1 MPRSKLN
8 SNVDRLAANHHHG
21 REEGSPIMVRP
32 RRFRRQISHKVQADT
47 FRPVPRAIQA
57 TIAYQ
62 AVRPGEVSLKVGA
75 KSIASRSG
83 ASAIRAD
90 RGQPQARIAT
100 ERDRREIPGMVH
112 PTGHGD
118 IGRSVIS
125 PNLLNLNAW
134 NGG

>member
-1 MPRSKLN
+1 MSDLQ

-21 REEGSPIMVRP
+21 REEGSRVMVRP
-32 RRFRRQISHKVQADT
+32 SRGRRQISHKVEADKY
-47 FRPVPRAIQA
+47 RPVPRVVQA

-75 KSIASRSG
+75 KSIAGRSG
-83 ASAIRAD
+83 VSPLRAD

-112 PTGHGD
+112 PTGHAD

-125 PNLLNLNAW
+125 PNLIDLGAW
-134 NGG
+134 GGG